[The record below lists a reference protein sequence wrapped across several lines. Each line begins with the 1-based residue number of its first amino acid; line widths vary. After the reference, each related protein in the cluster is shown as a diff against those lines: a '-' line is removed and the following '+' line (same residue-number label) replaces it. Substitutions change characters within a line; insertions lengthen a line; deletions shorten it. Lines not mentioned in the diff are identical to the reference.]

1 MKWYKILFTIT
12 ICIFLQCASS
22 EVFVRNDVDYSKY
35 NRIAVFPLTDY
46 PNRPGSGLQVADIL
60 SMQLINSQYNII
72 DRSQTMHIL
81 QEQQLGM
88 TGVVDEG
95 TAPSIGKVL
104 GVQAI
109 LTGSISEYQCI
120 QTNIQFVQGAD
131 PAYLPISK
139 VAISLKLIDCETGQ
153 IIWAGSARGSEIG
166 QNVENIAAQK
176 AIKNILEKFKSLKM
190 NANSLAKKKELT
202 PESTISDTF
211 FPHLKKNYPQYNKF
225 TDEQIIKA
233 FRKRNPQHNDKSD
246 IWIIKYLEKKSK
258 K

>member
-1 MKWYKILFTIT
+1 MKWYKILITIT
-12 ICIFLQCASS
+12 IYIFLQCASS
-22 EVFVRNDVDYSKY
+22 EVFVRNDIDYSKY

-46 PNRPGSGLQVADIL
+46 PNRPGSGIQVADML

-88 TGVVDEG
+88 TGFIDES

-120 QTNIQFVQGAD
+120 QTNIQVVQGAD
-131 PAYLPISK
+131 PAYMPISK
-139 VAISLKLIDCETGQ
+139 AAISLKLIDCETGQ
-153 IIWAGSARGSEIG
+153 IVWTGSARGSEIG

-176 AIKNILEKFKSLKM
+176 AIKNILDKFKSLKI
-190 NANSLAKKKELT
+190 NVNSPPITNKLT
-202 PESTISDTF
+202 PVPTIPDTF
-211 FPHLKKNYPQYNKF
+211 FPNLRRNYPKYNKF
-225 TDEQIIKA
+225 TDEQIIQA
-233 FRKRNPQHNDKSD
+233 FRKNNPQHNDKSD
-246 IWIIKYLEKKSK
+246 IWIIKYIEKRSK